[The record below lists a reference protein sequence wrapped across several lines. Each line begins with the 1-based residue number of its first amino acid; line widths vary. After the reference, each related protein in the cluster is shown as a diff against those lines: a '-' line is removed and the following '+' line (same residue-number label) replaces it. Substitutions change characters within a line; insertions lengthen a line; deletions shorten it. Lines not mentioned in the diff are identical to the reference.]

1 MAKKQRIIQV
11 PLSPETHLTCQQVT
25 NLIVDYV
32 TGDLAAT
39 TSATFETH
47 LRGCKDCE
55 AFLHTCRETIRVTR
69 SVRYEDLPADMLKRV
84 ERFLQ
89 ARRKDT

>member
-1 MAKKQRIIQV
+1 MAKKQRISQT
-11 PLSPETHLTCQQVT
+11 PLSSETHLTCQQVT

-32 TGDLAAT
+32 TGDLAAA
-39 TSATFETH
+39 TSATFEAH

-55 AFLHTCRETIRVTR
+55 AFLHTYRESIRVTR

-89 ARRKDT
+89 TRRKDT